1 MEMANRIRGH
11 GEGSIYQ
18 RSNGTWRAQISVN
31 GERISY
37 GAKTKPECIEWLTT
51 MQFQLNR
58 GFDLQGR
65 KMSLKNYLEHW
76 LENHK
81 VSSRPKTYLRYKGLS
96 ERYIIPRLGDTDLND
111 LHPLNIERF
120 YANLITDGVGIR
132 SVRLCH
138 SILHSALG
146 KAIDYGWILRNPARG
161 VTQPQYK
168 PSEMQVWN
176 DSQVSLFLVIAESSR
191 HKALYQLAITTGMRQ
206 GEIFG
211 LKWTD
216 LHWNLGEIQ
225 IQRQVQRIP
234 GEGWSYQEPKTR
246 TGRRKI
252 ILGEGTLHALR
263 LHREQQLINIK
274 VAGERWQSHELIFPN
289 SVGNPMDSSNL
300 RLDFNRLV
308 AKAGL
313 PKIRFHDL
321 RHTAASLMLNNGVPP
336 IVVSRILGHAKPSIT
351 LDLYGHLYHEMQGEA
366 AKIMDELVTP
376 IKVKLPSNEIL
387 DDELHQSAPENAN
400 LPGGQAGKK

>member
-1 MEMANRIRGH
+1 MANRIRGH
-11 GEGSIYQ
+11 GEGTIFQ
-18 RSNGTWRAQISVN
+18 RSNGTWRAQLTVN

-37 GAKTKPECIEWLTT
+37 SAKTKQECIDWLST

-58 GFDLQGR
+58 GFDYQGG
-65 KMSLKNYLEHW
+65 KTSLKKYLEQW

-81 VSSRPKTYLRYKGLS
+81 VSIRPKTYLRYKGLS
-96 ERYIIPRLGDTDLND
+96 ERYIIPQLGDTNLND
-111 LHPLNIERF
+111 LHPINIERF
-120 YANLITDGVGIR
+120 YAGLVADGVGIR

-138 SILHSALG
+138 SILHCALG
-146 KAIDYGWILRNPARG
+146 KAIDYGWIIRNPAHG
-161 VTQPQYK
+161 VSQPQYK

-176 DSQVSLFLVIAESSR
+176 DSQVSLFLVIAESSQ
-191 HKALYQLAITTGMRQ
+191 HKALYHIAITTGMRQ

-211 LKWTD
+211 LKWSD
-216 LHWNLGEIQ
+216 LDWNRGEIQ
-225 IQRQVQRIP
+225 IQRQIQRIP

-263 LHREQQLINIK
+263 LHREQQLIKIE
-274 VAGERWQSHELIFPN
+274 VAGERWHSHGLIFPN

-308 AKAGL
+308 AEAGL

-321 RHTAASLMLNNGVPP
+321 RHTAASLMLNNNVPP
-336 IVVSRILGHAKPSIT
+336 IVASRILGHAKPSIT

-366 AKIMDELVTP
+366 AKIMDGLVTP
-376 IKVKLPSNEIL
+376 IKVKLPSTESSIE
-387 DDELHQSAPENAN
+387 ELHQSAPGNTKPAR
-400 LPGGQAGKK
+400 